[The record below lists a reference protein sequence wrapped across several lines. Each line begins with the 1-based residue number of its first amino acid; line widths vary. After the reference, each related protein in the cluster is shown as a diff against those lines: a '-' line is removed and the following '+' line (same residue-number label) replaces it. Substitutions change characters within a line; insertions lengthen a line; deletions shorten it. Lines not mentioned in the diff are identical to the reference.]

1 MIMLET
7 FPSFPKQP
15 VAKQE
20 QQEVRHGSIE
30 YYKAKENPIRRHL
43 GHALKIVLADLA
55 NTDQKTYERDSNSD
69 TGRLHDALDLKTYVV
84 TFDLP
89 DIQSFDSL
97 EDFQEA
103 AGDSYRLNKQ
113 TNEHIRRLQEKEGDA
128 AVDAFLQEDDRLYD
142 EAVEYFEQI
151 RTGNIPGLKTKGNG
165 TTLDIIKSENYQRGG
180 RVYRIN
186 IKAALTD
193 RPVYLV
199 KQLSEELLQ
208 NIDALPAGFQIKTL
222 LGDTNS
228 RDSVI
233 VYVPEDSF
241 DGAAKVVTE
250 HFQGNWRYH
259 DRHADEGVFGGVA
272 LEAPDKSKFPGI
284 RVTVDPPS
292 LNPPV
297 EDTFNGLQAHIL
309 SLSVIEYVKQYYH
322 GNKDKMMSHF
332 MSDYDIAEQMWN
344 THFSRFYE
352 KNASTVL
359 GPKASMKNIAFFEE
373 KV

>member
-1 MIMLET
+1 MPEA

-15 VAKQE
+15 VAKHE

-30 YYKAKENPIRRHL
+30 YYKAKENSIERHL

-69 TGRLHDALDLKTYVV
+69 TRRLHDALDLKTCVV

-89 DIQSFDSL
+89 DIQNFDSF

-103 AGDSYRLNKQ
+103 AGDSHKLNRQ
-113 TNEHIRRLQEKEGDA
+113 TNEYIRRLQKIEGAA
-128 AVDAFLQEDDRLYD
+128 AVDAFLQEDDRLLD
-142 EAVEYFEQI
+142 IAEEYFEQI
-151 RTGNIPGLKTKGNG
+151 RMGNIPGLKVKGNG
-165 TTLDIIKSENYQRGG
+165 TALDIIKSENYQKGG

-199 KQLSEELLQ
+199 KELAEKLVQ
-208 NIDALPAGFQIKTL
+208 NIDSLPADFQIKTL

-241 DGAAKVVTE
+241 DGAAKIVTE
-250 HFQGNWRYH
+250 HFQNNWQYH
-259 DRHADEGVFGGVA
+259 DRHADTGIFGGVA
-272 LEAPDKSKFPGI
+272 LEAPDGSKFPGI
-284 RVTVDPPS
+284 RVAIDPPT
-292 LNPPV
+292 LETPV

-322 GNKDKMMSHF
+322 GDKDRMMKHF
-332 MSDYDIAEQMWN
+332 MNDYDIAEQLWN
-344 THFSRFYE
+344 THFPRFYE
-352 KNASTVL
+352 KNAREVL
-359 GPKASMKNIAFFEE
+359 GPKASMRNIAFFEE
-373 KV
+373 